1 MKKYNMKKYRT
12 IFLVTLIIIYLFGS
26 CRKEDQLTVVLG
38 KVVNKITG
46 EGVGEIPIKIIEC
59 DEVGKCL
66 TTIKTEKTDIN
77 GNYKISFLPNKRR
90 SYSVAVGQNNILG
103 STPYPY
109 YPKIQK
115 NIENVLNFE
124 QLPLKS
130 LLLHITVKRHNKNFL
145 QVGLFGNDTFN
156 YYANDLYVGNNP
168 SLDFDSSYL
177 ITVEAGREYKASVIL
192 SNKTAPY
199 TYIDP
204 EFFSQRVIVNNID
217 TTRAFFLVQ

>member
-1 MKKYNMKKYRT
+1 MKKYKIKKYRA
-12 IFLVTLIIIYLFGS
+12 LLLLALIITFLFGS

-46 EGVGEIPIKIIEC
+46 EGVAKIPIEIIEC
-59 DEVGKCL
+59 DEIGKCL

-77 GNYKISFLPNKRR
+77 GNYKISFLPDKRR

-124 QLPLKS
+124 QFPLKS
-130 LLLHITVKRHNKNFL
+130 LLIRITVQRHNKNFL
-145 QVGLFGNDTFN
+145 QVGLFGNDAFG
-156 YYANDLYVGNNP
+156 YYGNDLYVGNNP
-168 SLDFDSSYL
+168 SLDFDSTYL
-177 ITVEAGREYKASVIL
+177 ITLEAGREYKASVIL

-204 EFFSQRVIVNNID
+204 EFFSQRVIVNNVD
-217 TTRAFFLVQ
+217 TTRASFLVQ